1 MIKKSKKTEQ
11 KPRKISVIMPSYKA
25 EKIVAKSLLN
35 VKNVLD
41 KSGYN
46 YEIICV
52 VDGRLDKTWQEAKKV
67 EKKFPKLVKVVGYRN
82 NLGKG
87 HAVRYGMAKST
98 GEIVGFID
106 VGFDI
111 KTEGINILLSHFE
124 WYDADIIIGSKRH
137 AVSKVEYPWQ
147 RRIMSYGYQYLVRL
161 LFGLKVKDTQVG
173 LKFFRRKVLEKTLPR
188 LLVKAFA
195 FDIEMLAVA
204 NYLGFKRI
212 YEAPVELT
220 MDFSGSTIASK
231 GFRRTIFLML
241 WDTIAVFYRLRI
253 LRYYGNKNRKNWVT
267 PEYLTIHNS
276 K

>member
-1 MIKKSKKTEQ
+1 MKKINQ
-11 KPRKISVIMPSYKA
+11 RKISVIIPTYKA

-35 VKNVLD
+35 VKEVLD
-41 KSGYN
+41 KSGYI

-52 VDGRLDKTWQEAKKV
+52 VDGRFDKTWQEAKKI
-67 EKKFPKLVKVVGYRN
+67 ERKFPDLVKVVGYKN

-87 HAVRYGMAKST
+87 YAVRYGMAKST

-147 RRIMSYGYQYLVRL
+147 RRIMSYGYQFLVRV

-173 LKFFRRKVLEKTLPR
+173 MKFFRRKVLEKTLPR

-231 GFRRTIFLML
+231 GFRKTIMLML
-241 WDTIAVFYRLRI
+241 WDTFAVFYRLRF
-253 LRYYGNKNRKNWVT
+253 LRYYDNKNRRNWVT